1 MRGFSFCVA
10 QFVMAGFRKFQVEKS
25 VRAMTVRIK
34 KINTWDSL
42 LKKKKNFFPNG
53 LFNSRCDH
61 SVSAPLPSRPS
72 SWYRPLL
79 WKANRLIIIIYY

>member
-10 QFVMAGFRKFQVEKS
+10 QFVMAGFRKFQVKKS

-42 LKKKKNFFPNG
+42 LKKKKRFLSKWPF
-53 LFNSRCDH
+53 
-61 SVSAPLPSRPS
+61 
-72 SWYRPLL
+72 
-79 WKANRLIIIIYY
+79 